1 MLCHYSVIC
10 CWWLVSLALINDHIV
25 QRSYFSGPWCS
36 FFPPRDTLSVSTC
49 MSLMRIAKQDG
60 WSMGCWVELAR
71 FLTTHQTPELHR
83 SKFDYSSSPWQSFS
97 LGFHENN
104 FLWNSDGYHPRHV
117 DFQPDPVAVIALN
130 RSTQHRASSTQIY
143 MIRIWFTSETNRVF
157 QNGSWLS
164 VVSDSDDLS
173 HWFIDPVTDI
183 KWYAGLYLFP
193 LFSLVLLFSPWHLP
207 YSLSTD
213 DGLGLQTVI
222 YHL

>member
-1 MLCHYSVIC
+1 M
-10 CWWLVSLALINDHIV
+10 
-25 QRSYFSGPWCS
+25 CS
-36 FFPPRDTLSVSTC
+36 FFPPRDTVFLVIPDYCSITDNLSSASANPKSYCSPNC
-49 MSLMRIAKQDG
+49 MRLMRIAKQDG

-183 KWYAGLYLFP
+183 KWYAGLYLLP

>member
-1 MLCHYSVIC
+1 MTSQPGTDKWPYRS
-10 CWWLVSLALINDHIV
+10 ALLFLWPV
-25 QRSYFSGPWCS
+25 VL
-36 FFPPRDTLSVSTC
+36 FFPSQRHTVCFYLYESDENSKTGR
-49 MSLMRIAKQDG
+49 MID
-60 WSMGCWVELAR
+60 GCWVELAR

-143 MIRIWFTSETNRVF
+143 MIRIWFTSETNLLF

-193 LFSLVLLFSPWHLP
+193 LFSLVVIFSPWHLP

-213 DGLGLQTVI
+213 EGLGFQTVI
-222 YHL
+222 YHLKLSSKAK